1 MWVRDR
7 EEGEV
12 DFHSVSRLCS
22 NSLKSAETFFH
33 IKLDV
38 YLEGW
43 DSGLWGE
50 DPGLG
55 RCCALRVLLLSRPLP
70 GPGGQDVEHRV
81 SGIWEP
87 WGSLRTGKLRPSE
100 GSTMTL
106 PLLGPSSSPL
116 SGSPAWGALNLQVV
130 LGGRG
135 RRAEGSL
142 RDRGLLAL
150 SVCEFHPGAE
160 SKGQQGV
167 RVGLSV
173 LWGWPPYTCDL
184 CFEV

>member
-12 DFHSVSRLCS
+12 DCHSVSRLCS

-81 SGIWEP
+81 SGIREP
-87 WGSLRTGKLRPSE
+87 
-100 GSTMTL
+100 
-106 PLLGPSSSPL
+106 
-116 SGSPAWGALNLQVV
+116 
-130 LGGRG
+130 
-135 RRAEGSL
+135 
-142 RDRGLLAL
+142 
-150 SVCEFHPGAE
+150 
-160 SKGQQGV
+160 
-167 RVGLSV
+167 
-173 LWGWPPYTCDL
+173 
-184 CFEV
+184 